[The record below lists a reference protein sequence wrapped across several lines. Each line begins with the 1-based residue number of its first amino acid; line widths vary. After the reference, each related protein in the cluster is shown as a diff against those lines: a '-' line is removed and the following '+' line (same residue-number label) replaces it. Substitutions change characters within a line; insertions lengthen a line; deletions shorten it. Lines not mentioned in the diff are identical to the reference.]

1 MSSITSPEQDPK
13 VEKILDAAKQAF
25 MERGY
30 AETSMDLVA
39 RRASASKTTLY
50 TRFPSKEAL
59 FAATIE
65 RECCRR
71 GVLDELE
78 QVQGRS
84 IAEALFC
91 FGHRFLDLLA
101 SPEAVRVQQIVSGEA
116 ARFPELA
123 LLYFQNGPL
132 RTIEAAERLFAAAAR
147 DGRLRSDDPAFMAR
161 QFLGMLKGFVDCEV
175 LTGSD
180 ETLFD
185 GPARDDYLRRAI
197 ILFLEGAAPR

>member
-1 MSSITSPEQDPK
+1 MSIPPTSEQDPK

-25 MERGY
+25 LERGY

-39 RRASASKTTLY
+39 KQASASKTTLY

-71 GVLDELE
+71 GVLLE
-78 QVQGRS
+78 PEDLHGQP

-101 SPEAVRVQQIVSGEA
+101 SPEAVRVQQIVTGEA

-123 LLYFQNGPL
+123 QLYFQSGPL
-132 RTIEAAERLFAAAAR
+132 RTIEAAERLFAAAVR
-147 DGRLRSDDPAFMAR
+147 QGQLRGDDPAFMAR
-161 QFLGMLKGFVDCEV
+161 QFLGMIKGFVDCEAV
-175 LTGSD
+175 ATCMPIPP
-180 ETLFD
+180 EQ
-185 GPARDDYLRRAI
+185 RDDYLRRAVD
-197 ILFLEGAAPR
+197 LFLAGAAPR